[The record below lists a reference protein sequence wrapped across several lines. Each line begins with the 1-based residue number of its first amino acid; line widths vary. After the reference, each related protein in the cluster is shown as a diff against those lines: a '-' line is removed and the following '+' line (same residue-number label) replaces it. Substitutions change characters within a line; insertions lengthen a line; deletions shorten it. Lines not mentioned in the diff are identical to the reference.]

1 MPSYLVEMYAGGLDR
16 GALAALLDRTASV
29 TREVGVHGR
38 QVRIVRCVLV
48 PDEDTCFIAF
58 DATSEEAVQQVAL
71 RAGLLS
77 AELGGSVKRS
87 VTIEQEKP

>member
-16 GALAALLDRTASV
+16 RGLAALLQRTAV
-29 TREVGVHGR
+29 ATRDVGGRGREVR
-38 QVRIVRCVLV
+38 LVRCVLV
-48 PDEDTCFIAF
+48 PDEDTCFLAF
-58 DATSEEAVQQVAL
+58 EAASEDAVQQVAR

-87 VTIEQEKP
+87 VTVEQEEP